1 MAFNRPLQTR
11 NNDQASNE
19 SWKSDAFLNFRF
31 RRSDGSYFKL
41 GDTSSLK
48 LKETR
53 KMDRA
58 LIDKMRKGDKE
69 EILKQLLEMIELDFV
84 FADDSTEAKGDL
96 GF

>member
-1 MAFNRPLQTR
+1 MAFERTR
-11 NNDQASNE
+11 QSATASNDN
-19 SWKSDAFLNFRF
+19 WKSDAFLNFRF
-31 RRSDGSYFKL
+31 RRPDGTYFKL

-84 FADDSTEAKGDL
+84 FADDSAEAKGDL

>member
-1 MAFNRPLQTR
+1 MAFERNRQFAPTV
-11 NNDQASNE
+11 ASND

-31 RRSDGSYFKL
+31 RRPDGSYFKL

-58 LIDKMRKGDKE
+58 LIEKMRTGNKE
-69 EILKQLLEMIELDFV
+69 EILAQLLDMIELDFA
-84 FADDSTEAKGDL
+84 FADASAEAKGDL

>member
-1 MAFNRPLQTR
+1 MAFERNRVATI
-11 NNDQASNE
+11 ASNDN
-19 SWKSDAFLNFRF
+19 WKSDAFLNFRF
-31 RRSDGSYFKL
+31 RRPDGTYFKL

-58 LIDKMRKGDKE
+58 LLDKVRKGDKE
-69 EILKQLLEMIELDFV
+69 EVLRQLLGMIEIDLV
-84 FADDSTEAKGDL
+84 FADESAESKGDL

>member
-1 MAFNRPLQTR
+1 MAFERTR
-11 NNDQASNE
+11 QIAPVASNDN
-19 SWKSDAFLNFRF
+19 WKSDAFLNFRF
-31 RRSDGSYFKL
+31 RRPDGTYFKL

-58 LIDKMRKGDKE
+58 LLDKVRKGNKE
-69 EILKQLLEMIELDFV
+69 EVLAQLLEMIEIDLV
-84 FADDSTEAKGDL
+84 FADESAEAKGDL

>member
-1 MAFNRPLQTR
+1 MAFERNRQISTV
-11 NNDQASNE
+11 ASNDN
-19 SWKSDAFLNFRF
+19 WKSDAFLNFRF
-31 RRSDGSYFKL
+31 RRPDGTYFKL

-58 LIDKMRKGDKE
+58 LLDKVRKGDKE
-69 EILKQLLEMIELDFV
+69 EVLAQLLAMIEIDLV
-84 FADDSTEAKGDL
+84 FADESAESKGDL

>member
-1 MAFNRPLQTR
+1 MAFERNRQIAS
-11 NNDQASNE
+11 ASNDN
-19 SWKSDAFLNFRF
+19 WKSDAFLNFRF
-31 RRSDGSYFKL
+31 RRPDGTYFKL

-58 LIDKMRKGDKE
+58 LLDKVRRGNKE
-69 EILKQLLEMIELDFV
+69 EVLAQLLEMIEIDLV
-84 FADDSTEAKGDL
+84 FADDSAEAKGDL

>member
-1 MAFNRPLQTR
+1 MAFERTR
-11 NNDQASNE
+11 QIAPASNDN
-19 SWKSDAFLNFRF
+19 WKSDAFLNFRF
-31 RRSDGSYFKL
+31 RRPDGTYFKL

-58 LIDKMRKGDKE
+58 LLDKVRRGNKE
-69 EILKQLLEMIELDFV
+69 EVLAQLLEMIEIDLV
-84 FADDSTEAKGDL
+84 FADESAEAKGDL